1 MPFVDQ
7 ARIEVQ
13 AGGGGKGCESH
24 YRDKYMRYPRPDGG
38 DGGKGG
44 DVIFV
49 ADRNLHT
56 LLDYR
61 FRQHYVAKRGGHASS
76 NNKTG
81 RSGEDCI
88 LHVPT
93 GTMIWDYDTG
103 LLMRDLVT
111 DQDQVIVAKGGA
123 GGHGNNHNRTV
134 TLPHPGEVRTIRLE
148 LKIIADVGL
157 IGFPNAGKSTLI
169 CAVSKVKSKIASY
182 PFTTKAPILGIVKDE
197 RGEAEDFV
205 MADLP
210 GLIEGAHEGKGL
222 GHQFLKHAERT
233 KILVHVIDMAG
244 TEGRDPVEDYHKI
257 TEELNLYAEAAPGG
271 AGEGLFHKPTLL
283 VANKM
288 DLPDAKKNLTR
299 FKRKVTKDIFSVS
312 AKDKEGLEKLL
323 AAIRELLA

>member
-1 MPFVDQ
+1 MAFVDQ
-7 ARIEVQ
+7 ARIEVK
-13 AGGGGKGCESH
+13 AGDGGKGCESH

-44 DVIFV
+44 DVIFI

-61 FRQHYVAKRGGHASS
+61 FKQHYTAGRGGHASS

-81 RSGEDCI
+81 KTGDQCI
-88 LHVPT
+88 LRLPV
-93 GTMIWDYDTG
+93 GTMIWDHDTD
-103 LLMRDLVT
+103 LLIRDLT
-111 DQDQVIVAKGGA
+111 THGDQVVVAKGGA
-123 GGHGNNHNRTV
+123 GGHGNNKGRTV
-134 TLPHPGEVRTIRLE
+134 TLPHAGETRMIRLE

-157 IGFPNAGKSTLI
+157 VGFPNAGKSTFI

-182 PFTTKAPILGIVKDE
+182 PFTTKAPVLGIVTDPDQK
-197 RGEAEDFV
+197 GQDFV

-233 KILVHVIDMAG
+233 KILVHMIDMSG
-244 TEGRDPVEDYHKI
+244 SEGRDPVDDYNKI
-257 TEELNLYAEAAPGG
+257 CEELDLYSEELA
-271 AGEGLFHKPTLL
+271 HKHRLL

-288 DLPDAKKNLTR
+288 DDPAAKKNLTR
-299 FKRKVTKDIFSVS
+299 FKRKVTKDIFAIS
-312 AKDKEGLEKLL
+312 AKEQEGLDQVI
-323 AAIRELLA
+323 AAIRKLL